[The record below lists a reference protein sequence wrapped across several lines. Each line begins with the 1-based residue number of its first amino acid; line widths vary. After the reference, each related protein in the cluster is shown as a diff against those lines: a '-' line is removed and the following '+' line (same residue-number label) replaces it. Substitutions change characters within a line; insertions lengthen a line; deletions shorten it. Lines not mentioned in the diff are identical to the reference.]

1 MKSLGLVVSFWS
13 FFVGGS
19 GGRFVGWWLCWCVYG
34 VAMVGLLG
42 FFCCWFT
49 MDLWVVVG
57 GGNGGVCGT
66 TVVGWWRCWTLFVVG
81 VSYWICGLTS
91 GSGVCG
97 VAMVGWWVWQQ
108 WLLGWNFWC

>member
-1 MKSLGLVVSFWS
+1 
-13 FFVGGS
+13 
-19 GGRFVGWWLCWCVYG
+19 
-34 VAMVGLLG
+34 
-42 FFCCWFT
+42 

-81 VSYWICGLTS
+81 VSYRICGLTG

-97 VAMVGWWVWQQ
+97 VAMVGWWF
-108 WLLGWNFWC
+108 LGGGGGERERERERERE

>member
-1 MKSLGLVVSFWS
+1 MRVWCSNGGVV
-13 FFVGGS
+13 
-19 GGRFVGWWLCWCVYG
+19 
-34 VAMVGLLG
+34 G

-81 VSYWICGLTS
+81 VSYRICGLTG

-108 WLLGWNFWC
+108 WLLGWNFWCYGSGSLGGGRERERERERE